1 MNAGVQSPI
10 TVTSV
15 QSPLTVSL
23 MSQPTTL
30 VVSVN
35 RGEKG
40 DKGDKGSN
48 GNNGV
53 APYTHTQSTL
63 STAWAINHSLN
74 RYVSITVYRQDGLK
88 VDGTVINNGP
98 NVSTITFALAINGV
112 AYCI

>member
-1 MNAGVQSPI
+1 MNAIVQSPI
-10 TVTSV
+10 
-15 QSPLTVSL
+15 TVSL
-23 MSQPTTL
+23 MSQPTTF

-40 DKGDKGSN
+40 DKGDAG
-48 GNNGV
+48 GTGGIGV
-53 APYTHTQSTL
+53 AAYTHTQSTL
-63 STAWAINHSLN
+63 SLSWVINHSLN

-98 NVSTITFALAINGV
+98 NVSTITFALAINGI

>member
-1 MNAGVQSPI
+1 MNAIVQSPI
-10 TVTSV
+10 TVSV
-15 QSPLTVSL
+15 

-40 DKGDKGSN
+40 DKGDAG
-48 GNNGV
+48 GVGGTGV
-53 APYTHTQSTL
+53 AAYTHTQSTL
-63 STAWAINHSLN
+63 SLSWAINHSLN

-98 NVSTITFALAINGV
+98 NVSTVTFALAISGI